1 MWHRSTGSG
10 YITFDEL
17 VDVIR
22 HKLKKGPSAMSDD
35 TVMALWCHLDADDS
49 NQIMP
54 QEMGSFL
61 KMIPHEFK
69 SKGPDNLNK
78 KKIELGGAQT
88 AGLGRALESTPTAE
102 MRAKLEAP
110 LNEDQM
116 LVWAKQFCKWLEM
129 SLYKKNLSVHTW
141 FNLFSEIDED
151 GSGFVTF
158 DEFEDVVR
166 HRLGQSVK
174 KVPDETVRAI
184 WCALDTDDSNQIM
197 PQEMGK
203 WLKQGADEVTS
214 KAPKNLNK
222 KKIELGGA
230 QTAGLGRAL
239 ESTPTAE
246 MRASLEAPL
255 TEEELDDL
263 SKKVTSWL
271 EELMYK
277 KNMATHSWFNLFKE
291 ADEDG
296 MARTAQPLQSTRTYA
311 VSLCGCVQY
320 MPLICA
326 RPLSACA
333 NRARVHVHPICLPR
347 FRLHHL

>member
-1 MWHRSTGSG
+1 
-10 YITFDEL
+10 
-17 VDVIR
+17 
-22 HKLKKGPSAMSDD
+22 MSDD

-69 SKGPDNLNK
+69 SRGPDNLNK

-88 AGLGRALESTPTAE
+88 AGLDRALESTPTAE

-110 LNEDQM
+110 LTEDQM
-116 LVWAKQFCKWLEM
+116 LGWAKQFCKWLEM

-184 WCALDTDDSNQIM
+184 WCALDADDSNQIM

-203 WLKQGADEVTS
+203 WLKQGAVEK
-214 KAPKNLNK
+214 KAKLAPSSI
-222 KKIELGGA
+222 KKIELGGLH
-230 QTAGLGRAL
+230 TAGIGRAL
-239 ESTPTAE
+239 ASTPTAE
-246 MRASLEAPL
+246 MRAKLEAGGVAAL
-255 TEEELDDL
+255 TKEDLHAL
-263 SKKVTSWL
+263 SKSFNERL
-271 EELMYK
+271 EQSAYN
-277 KNMATHSWFNLFKE
+277 KNKNTHSWF
-291 ADEDG
+291 
-296 MARTAQPLQSTRTYA
+296 
-311 VSLCGCVQY
+311 SL
-320 MPLICA
+320 
-326 RPLSACA
+326 
-333 NRARVHVHPICLPR
+333 
-347 FRLHHL
+347 

>member
-1 MWHRSTGSG
+1 MHRSAGSG
-10 YITFDEL
+10 FITFDEL
-17 VDVIR
+17 QTVVRNTLNKDSSILSES
-22 HKLKKGPSAMSDD
+22 KLQQ
-35 TVMALWCHLDADDS
+35 LWCSLDADNS
-49 NQIMP
+49 NQVVP
-54 QEMGSFL
+54 EEFGKFL
-61 KMIPHEFK
+61 RRSGGFIK

-78 KKIELGGAQT
+78 RNIELGGAQT

-102 MRAKLEAP
+102 MRASLQAP
-110 LNEDQM
+110 LTEDQM
-116 LVWAKQFCKWLEM
+116 LELSKHFNEWLEA
-129 SLYKKNLSVHTW
+129 SIYASNRSTHSW
-141 FNLFSEIDED
+141 FNLFKEIDED
-151 GSGFVTF
+151 GSGYITF
-158 DEFEDVVR
+158 DEFEDVIR
-166 HRLGQSVK
+166 HKLKQPK
-174 KVPDETVRAI
+174 KVISDERVKAI
-184 WCALDTDDSNQIM
+184 WCALDADDSNQIM

-239 ESTPTAE
+239 ASTPTAE

-263 SKKVTSWL
+263 AKKVTSWL